1 LGRAAALVSEL
12 GEIPTVLSYERHAA
26 AREDLPSSATL
37 RNRLGRWSAITTRLA
52 TEQALAV
59 HAQRAGQLSPLAEL
73 GARS

>member
-1 LGRAAALVSEL
+1 
-12 GEIPTVLSYERHAA
+12 LSAHGPEPLSPRTRGERHATT
-26 AREDLPSSATL
+26 REDLPSSATL

-52 TEQALAV
+52 AEQALAV